1 MKTKIERT
9 VRMAVA
15 AAAACALC
23 VVAGCA
29 SSGGAE
35 GHFRGA
41 GDDTNV
47 YVSPGHSSIRKV
59 AVLPF
64 KAPTELIGTAV
75 SDQILTELLRT
86 GRYEMVERSQMAQ
99 VLGEQELSM
108 AGVSA
113 GKAAEIGA
121 MLGADGVIIGTVS
134 EYEKV
139 AHRGSTIPVVGIS
152 ARMIDTQSGRIVWSS
167 DVAERARNSS
177 ATLSEHSRKVV
188 HELIAGVFF
197 KMQSVR

>member
-1 MKTKIERT
+1 MKSGLKRAGGMS
-9 VRMAVA
+9 VVAVA
-15 AAAACALC
+15 CEQCAM
-23 VVAGCA
+23 AGCA
-29 SSGGAE
+29 APGGAE

>member
-1 MKTKIERT
+1 MKSGLKRAGGMS
-9 VRMAVA
+9 VVAV
-15 AAAACALC
+15 ACALC
-23 VVAGCA
+23 AMAGCA
-29 SSGGAE
+29 APGGAE

-139 AHRGSTIPVVGIS
+139 AHRGSTIHVVGIS